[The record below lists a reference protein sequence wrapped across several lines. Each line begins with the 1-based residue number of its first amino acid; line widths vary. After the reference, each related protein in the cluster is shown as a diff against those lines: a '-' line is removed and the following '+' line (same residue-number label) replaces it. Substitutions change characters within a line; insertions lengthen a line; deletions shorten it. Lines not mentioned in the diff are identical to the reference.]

1 MKSVKRS
8 SVESIVR
15 ALNDAGVRYLVVG
28 GLAVVAHGHVRFTAD
43 VDLLLD
49 LDEPNLEHALAALEN
64 LGYRPRAPVPL
75 RDFAVAAERESWI
88 HEKGLTVF
96 SLFSDSHPATEIDLF
111 VDDPLGFDDAYT
123 RAAMMDVGPGITATF
138 VGLDDLIRL
147 KRAAGRP
154 QDMLDLEKLAAI
166 QENDSDDG

>member
-1 MKSVKRS
+1 VKRS
-8 SVESIVR
+8 SVESIIR

-49 LDEPNLEHALAALEN
+49 LDEHNLEHALAALEG
-64 LGYRPRAPVPL
+64 LGYSARAAVPL
-75 RDFAVAAERESWI
+75 RDFADTAKREAWI

-96 SLFSDSHPATEIDLF
+96 SLFSDKHPATEIDLF

-123 RAAMMDVGPGITATF
+123 RAAVMEVGPGITATF

-154 QDMLDLEKLAAI
+154 QDMLDIEKLDAI
-166 QENDSDDG
+166 RENDSDDG

>member
-1 MKSVKRS
+1 VKRS
-8 SVESIVR
+8 SVESIIR
-15 ALNDAGVRYLVVG
+15 ALNDARVRYLVVG

-49 LDEPNLEHALAALEN
+49 LDEHNLERALAALED
-64 LGYRPRAPVPL
+64 LGYSARAPVPL
-75 RDFAVAAERESWI
+75 RDFADRAKRESWI

-96 SLFSDSHPATEIDLF
+96 SLFSDKHPATEIDLF
-111 VDDPLGFDDAYT
+111 VDDPLGFDDAYA
-123 RAAMMDVGPGITATF
+123 RAAVMEVGPGITATF

-154 QDMLDLEKLAAI
+154 QDMLDIEQLDAI
-166 QENDSDDG
+166 RENDSDDG